1 MVNGHKTVLDLPMKS
16 RHMVVL
22 RPVLNQQPDPDCI
35 ASRKKEKSVAFCQLH
50 LFGFKNNGV
59 L

>member
-1 MVNGHKTVLDLPMKS
+1 MKS